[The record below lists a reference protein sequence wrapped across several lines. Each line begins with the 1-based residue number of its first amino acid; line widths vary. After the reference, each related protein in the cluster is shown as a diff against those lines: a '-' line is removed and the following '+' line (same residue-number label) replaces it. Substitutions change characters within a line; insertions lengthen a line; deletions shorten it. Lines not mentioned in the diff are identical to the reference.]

1 MREVPGSNPNE
12 DFAFFEDNICSTIT
26 NVSVLVSSAV
36 DRGFDSRSGKT
47 KHYKIDICCLSA

>member
-1 MREVPGSNPNE
+1 MREVLGSNPNE

-47 KHYKIDICCLSA
+47 KDYKIDICCLSA

>member
-47 KHYKIDICCLSA
+47 KDYKIDIC